1 MQLSH
6 KRVALPCA
14 RAQLAETATLGGA
27 ILGALH
33 RERKVIEGAVGRHE
47 AVNAELDSS
56 SSVMRRMMRRAAWRR
71 AMYLG
76 IVGLL
81 LAAIILVW
89 WLKANARSGS
99 STHGSSDG

>member
-1 MQLSH
+1 ML
-6 KRVALPCA
+6 CT

-33 RERKVIEGAVGRHE
+33 RERGLIEGAVGRHE
-47 AVNAELDSS
+47 AVSAELDESS
-56 SSVMRRMMRRAAWRR
+56 AVMRRMMRRAAVRR
-71 AMYLG
+71 AVYLG

-89 WLKANARSGS
+89 WLKLKASAS